1 VYVSTTGVYGNRH
14 GDYVDETTT
23 PLATSAR
30 SKRRLDAESV
40 LRHWA
45 VHQGI
50 SLSILRVPG
59 IYGPQRLPIERLQ
72 ANTPALNSKEDAY
85 SNHIHADDLARLV
98 LGALFIGKPQRIVNA
113 CDSSEQKMGDYFD
126 EVATALNLPKPKRL
140 SREEV
145 RSAVSPM
152 LWSFMSESRRVRNTR
167 LPELKRPLLY
177 PTVAHYL
184 KTLKEK

>member
-1 VYVSTTGVYGNRH
+1 
-14 GDYVDETTT
+14 
-23 PLATSAR
+23 
-30 SKRRLDAESV
+30 
-40 LRHWA
+40 
-45 VHQGI
+45 
-50 SLSILRVPG
+50 
-59 IYGPQRLPIERLQ
+59 
-72 ANTPALNSKEDAY
+72 
-85 SNHIHADDLARLV
+85 
-98 LGALFIGKPQRIVNA
+98 
-113 CDSSEQKMGDYFD
+113 MGDYFD